1 MKASH
6 IPREDLRSVGLVTNV
21 ASEEHSATITWH
33 DGHQSVF
40 HTVWLRDN
48 CSCDSCG
55 DHSGGHRFF
64 ELNMLPGELTNGISF
79 SGNLI
84 KIDWLKEGHSTVFDA
99 TWLRSHCYS
108 DQERVSR
115 RHKPVLWD
123 AGLTKHLPSVSYPAA
138 GDNSGTDLRAIS
150 I

>member
-1 MKASH
+1 
-6 IPREDLRSVGLVTNV
+6 
-21 ASEEHSATITWH
+21 
-33 DGHQSVF
+33 
-40 HTVWLRDN
+40 
-48 CSCDSCG
+48 
-55 DHSGGHRFF
+55 
-64 ELNMLPGELTNGISF
+64 MLPGELTNGISF

-99 TWLRSHCYS
+99 AWLRSHCYS

-123 AGLTKHLPSVSYPAA
+123 ARLTKHLPSVSYPAA